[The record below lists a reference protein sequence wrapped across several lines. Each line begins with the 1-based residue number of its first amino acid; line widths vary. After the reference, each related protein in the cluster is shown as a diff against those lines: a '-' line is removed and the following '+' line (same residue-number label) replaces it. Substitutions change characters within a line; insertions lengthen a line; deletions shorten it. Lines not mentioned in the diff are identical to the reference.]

1 MPRKSETKHALSGTE
16 DGCRGGRG
24 WEGKREGKEGRG
36 ARREAH
42 GWGRSETGCEW
53 VGAGREDGGERD
65 GRRMGRE
72 VYGDG
77 AGEGRW
83 RGARREAHGWGRGL
97 GGSKTGGAW
106 LGLGRGLGREDGGER
121 SETAGGM
128 GREDGGERDG
138 RCMGTGLGRED
149 GGERDGR
156 RMDGDGAGEGAKRNE
171 AWRGPMLLH
180 ASRLQNVVVRVERSC
195 AVDLLVTRTW
205 VHHKH
210 QCRLLRVS
218 SQVERSMG
226 WG

>member
-1 MPRKSETKHALSGTE
+1 M
-16 DGCRGGRG
+16 
-24 WEGKREGKEGRG
+24 EG
-36 ARREAH
+36 
-42 GWGRSETGCEW
+42 SETGGAW
-53 VGAGREDGGERD
+53 MGTGAGREQD
-65 GRRMGRE
+65 GRRM
-72 VYGDG
+72 VG
-77 AGEGRW
+77 AGEGVGEGRW
-83 RGARREAHGWGRGL
+83 RGAKRDGRC
-97 GGSKTGGAW
+97 
-106 LGLGRGLGREDGGER
+106 
-121 SETAGGM
+121 M

-226 WG
+226 GGSSARSDARRAVLQGLYDGTTHAPDSPVMAETAGLLRARTATLEI